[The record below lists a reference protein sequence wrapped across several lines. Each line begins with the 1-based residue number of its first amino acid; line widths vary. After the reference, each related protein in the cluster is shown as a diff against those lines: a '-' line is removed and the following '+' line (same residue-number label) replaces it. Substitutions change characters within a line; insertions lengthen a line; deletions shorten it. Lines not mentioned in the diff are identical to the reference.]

1 MNRIPLLFFA
11 LLILLTLNHTSN
23 AQPIARSL
31 QLPLWQVPI
40 AVLWQPDG
48 SQIAI
53 SASENIFILASDT
66 FSITTRLPTGVF
78 SAALANLPN
87 GTFVSGGN
95 DGVLRYWDWQTGV
108 LLHTQPA
115 HTKSISALAV
125 QPDSGLLAS
134 GGRDA
139 FVRIWQPQNRRDLLG
154 GSWVL
159 TALAFNPNGSLFY
172 SVEGELVRVRNA
184 EDWRLVRV
192 FSAGGSIRAFAAAPN
207 GQMAAATAQGITL
220 WEQDGS
226 PQSGKLLPPSGAMG
240 SADSPMACLT
250 FSPDSVYLAGGSP
263 QGRVYLWERGSPT
276 GVVLA
281 YRHASAI
288 SALAF
293 SPDGRWLLSVSYD
306 GLLIL
311 QPAP

>member
-1 MNRIPLLFFA
+1 MIVTILF
-11 LLILLTLNHTSN
+11 LIAPSASTG
-23 AQPIARSL
+23 AQPAARSL

-48 SQIAI
+48 KQIAV
-53 SASENIFILASDT
+53 SASESIFILASDT
-66 FSITTRLPTGVF
+66 LSITARLPSGVF
-78 SAALANLPN
+78 SAALVNLPD
-87 GTFVSGGN
+87 GKFASGGN
-95 DGVLRYWDWQTGV
+95 DGVLRTWDWQTGA

-125 QPDSGLLAS
+125 QTGSGVLAS

-139 FVRIWQPQNRRDLLG
+139 FIHVWQPQNRRDLLG
-154 GSWVL
+154 SSWVL
-159 TALAFNPNGSLFY
+159 TALAFSHDGSLFY
-172 SVEGELVRVRNA
+172 SVEGALIRVRNT

-192 FSAGGSIRAFAAAPN
+192 LTAEGGIAAFAAAPN
-207 GQMAAATAQGITL
+207 GQIAAATAQGIAL

-226 PQSGKLLPPSGAMG
+226 PQSGKLLPPSGAVG
-240 SADSPMACLT
+240 GANSPMACLA
-250 FSPDSVYLAGGSP
+250 FSPDSVSLAGGSP
-263 QGRVYLWERGSPT
+263 TGRVYLWDSSNPT
-276 GVVLA
+276 GVALPQS
-281 YRHASAI
+281 HASAV

-311 QPAP
+311 HPLP